1 MTEIAGHRKL
11 PPAVERFILN
21 WGDMGDQWGVNRSVS
36 QIHGLLYLAEKPMTA
51 EDIADTLGMARSNVS
66 NSLKELLAWGLIRRV
81 PILGDRRDHFE
92 AETDIWEVA
101 QRIAAGRKE
110 REIDPAIAALRA
122 CVAEATGD
130 PAISAVAAKRLKDML
145 AFTELVDR
153 WYVQMLKVPRPRLV
167 TLIKLGEKIVNLL
180 PSGRS
185 RSGSV

>member
-1 MTEIAGHRKL
+1 
-11 PPAVERFILN
+11 
-21 WGDMGDQWGVNRSVS
+21 
-36 QIHGLLYLAEKPMTA
+36 
-51 EDIADTLGMARSNVS
+51 
-66 NSLKELLAWGLIRRV
+66 V

-130 PAISAVAAKRLKDML
+130 PGISPVASKRLKDML

-167 TLIKLGEKIVNLL
+167 ALIKLGEKIANLL

-185 RSGSV
+185 RSGSD